1 MKSLKVL
8 SLAVAASL
16 GTACTTFIPEYQR
29 PDAPVPMT
37 WSAAAQSAQ
46 PAEAVQVALASDL
59 QWRDYF
65 ADPRLRDLIDLAL
78 EHNRDLRVAALN
90 IEKARAQYRVTR
102 ADLVPGLDAAGAQNR
117 QRVPADIS
125 RAGSAQVT
133 GVYSAEVG
141 LYAYEL
147 DFFGRVQALN
157 EQALALYL
165 GTEEAYKSV
174 RNTLVAE
181 VANAWL
187 SVAANRE
194 LLELAGNTFKTR
206 ERSHELTR
214 QSFDAGVVSAVDL
227 SQSETSM
234 ARARVDAARQ
244 RAQLALAENALA
256 LLIGQAVP
264 LELMPGR
271 LDEAVGAVFDIP
283 SDLPAEVLA
292 ERPDILAAEQQ
303 LRAANADIGA
313 ARAAFY
319 PKITLTATV
328 GTASASLDQLFGAG
342 SGNWS
347 FIPRITLP
355 IFDAGRL
362 EADLEVVKAQR
373 EIALANYE
381 KAIQTA
387 FREVAD
393 ALAERATLAEQLA
406 AQNALL
412 KAAQDTHRLADARY
426 RGGVDSYLT
435 LLDAQRTLFG
445 AEQEMI
451 TTRLSDAS
459 NRVAMYKVLG
469 GGWK

>member
-1 MKSLKVL
+1 
-8 SLAVAASL
+8 
-16 GTACTTFIPEYQR
+16 
-29 PDAPVPMT
+29 
-37 WSAAAQSAQ
+37 
-46 PAEAVQVALASDL
+46 
-59 QWRDYF
+59 
-65 ADPRLRDLIDLAL
+65 
-78 EHNRDLRVAALN
+78 
-90 IEKARAQYRVTR
+90 
-102 ADLVPGLDAAGAQNR
+102 
-117 QRVPADIS
+117 
-125 RAGSAQVT
+125 
-133 GVYSAEVG
+133 
-141 LYAYEL
+141 
-147 DFFGRVQALN
+147 
-157 EQALALYL
+157 
-165 GTEEAYKSV
+165 
-174 RNTLVAE
+174 
-181 VANAWL
+181 
-187 SVAANRE
+187 
-194 LLELAGNTFKTR
+194 
-206 ERSHELTR
+206 
-214 QSFDAGVVSAVDL
+214 
-227 SQSETSM
+227 M

-264 LELMPGR
+264 VELLPGR
-271 LDEAVGAVFDIP
+271 LDEAVGAVFAIP
-283 SDLPAEVLA
+283 ADLPAEVLA

-328 GTASASLDQLFGAG
+328 GTASASLDDLFGAG
-342 SGNWS
+342 SGSWT
-347 FIPRITLP
+347 FIPRLTVP

-362 EADLEVVKAQR
+362 EANLEAVKAQR

-387 FREVAD
+387 FREVSD

-451 TTRLSDAS
+451 TTRLSDAT

>member
-1 MKSLKVL
+1 MRALSVL
-8 SLAVAASL
+8 SVAILASL
-16 GTACTTFIPEYQR
+16 GTACTSLIPAYER
-29 PDAPVPMT
+29 PPAPVPMT
-37 WSAAAQSAQ
+37 WPIAATTGSPTDAAASAR
-46 PAEAVQVALASDL
+46 LSDL

-65 ADPRLRDLIDLAL
+65 TDPRLRELIGLAL

-90 IEKARAQYRVTR
+90 IDKARAQYRVKS
-102 ADLVPGLDAAGAQNR
+102 ADLIPGLDATGGQNR

-165 GTEEAYKSV
+165 GTEEAYKSA
-174 RNTLVAE
+174 RNTLLAE
-181 VANAWL
+181 VANVWL

-194 LLELAGNTFKTR
+194 LLELAENTYLTR
-206 ERSHELTR
+206 ERSHDLTR

-264 LELMPGR
+264 TELMAGR

-283 SDLPAEVLA
+283 PDLPSEVLA

-303 LRAANADIGA
+303 LLAANADIGA

-328 GTASASLDQLFGAG
+328 GSASASLDQLFAGG

-347 FIPRITLP
+347 FIPRITVP

-362 EADLEVVKAQR
+362 AADLEVVEAQR

-412 KAAQDTHRLADARY
+412 KAAQETHRLAEARY

-459 NRVAMYKVLG
+459 NRVALYKVLG

>member
-1 MKSLKVL
+1 MKSLKIL
-8 SLAVAASL
+8 SVAVAASL
-16 GTACTTFIPEYQR
+16 GSACTTFVPDYQR
-29 PDAPVPMT
+29 PDAPVPLT
-37 WSAAAQSAQ
+37 WAAAAHEAGAAGVAQ
-46 PAEAVQVALASDL
+46 VGLASDL
-59 QWRDYF
+59 TWRDYF
-65 ADPRLRDLIDLAL
+65 SDVRLRELIGLAL
-78 EHNRDLRVAALN
+78 EHNRDLRVAAFN
-90 IEKARAQYRVTR
+90 IEKARAQYRVQR
-102 ADLVPGLDAAGAQNR
+102 ADLVPGLDASGGQTR
-117 QRVPADIS
+117 QRQPADLT
-125 RAGSAQVT
+125 RTGSAEVS
-133 GVYSAEVG
+133 GVYSADVG
-141 LYAYEL
+141 LNAYEI
-147 DFFGRVQALN
+147 DFFGRVRALN

-165 GTEEAYKSV
+165 GTEEAYRSV

-194 LLELAGNTFKTR
+194 LLELAENTYATR
-206 ERSHELTR
+206 ERSHDLTR

-264 LELMPGR
+264 AELLPGR
-271 LDEAVGAVFDIP
+271 LDEAVGAVFAIP
-283 SDLPAEVLA
+283 ADLPAEVLA

-328 GTASASLDQLFGAG
+328 GTASASLDDLFGAG
-342 SGNWS
+342 SGSWT
-347 FIPRITLP
+347 FIPRLTVP

-362 EADLEVVKAQR
+362 EANLEAVKAQR

-387 FREVAD
+387 FREVSD

-451 TTRLSDAS
+451 TTRLSDAT

>member
-102 ADLVPGLDAAGAQNR
+102 ADLVPGLDAAGGQNR

-194 LLELAGNTFKTR
+194 LLELAENTFKTR